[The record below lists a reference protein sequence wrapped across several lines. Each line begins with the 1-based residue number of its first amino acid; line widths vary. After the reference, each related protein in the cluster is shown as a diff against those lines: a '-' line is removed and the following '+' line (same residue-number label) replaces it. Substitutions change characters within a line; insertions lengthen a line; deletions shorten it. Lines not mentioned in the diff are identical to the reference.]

1 MIDLILTFLRINFE
15 ITMDF
20 LLEFY
25 KFLKSKKKLW
35 LAPLIIFLIMIGGL
49 LFVAQ
54 GSVISPFIYTLF

>member
-1 MIDLILTFLRINFE
+1 MIDLSLSILKISFEALMEFLI
-15 ITMDF
+15 
-20 LLEFY
+20 EFF

-35 LAPLIIFLIMIGGL
+35 LAPLIIFLIVLGAL